1 MHFFLIVA
9 GIVFLMAGIMLRWK
23 IAPSREPEV
32 KSDID
37 EPAAIPLEPITG
49 PSPYWVMG
57 REFENYVIQRFKEKK
72 KWFKVLDQR
81 HDQLDPD
88 GCPYPSNGNPDL
100 EVEAIW
106 WVNRKEKFAV
116 ECKFRSNWYND
127 SIEWCQAHN
136 LENYRNFAADRN
148 MPVFVVL
155 GVGGEPSAP
164 KEMFCFK
171 ITAGTSTKVTRQE
184 VCSLKQP
191 RWPGFYYNFH
201 SHQLQCTRV
210 QPLPPKAVTEP
221 TIGKAAQAKSVIHTN
236 VMPLGTSSSMVIAD
250 KDRSV
255 VSRWRN
261 FYVNMKTPLLG
272 NSILTVGLVMIVV
285 GLIYPQFGITKITLE
300 TPLVNET
307 TSFTAQTATTDIV
320 NQAVKPWARSNLTKG
335 QSPLKQTTASAAITQ
350 VVQAAAPAAA
360 NAPVCPDT
368 LQPSERKGCL
378 YEEWVKER
386 FDKRVFSAE
395 IWNKSGSLDNTLTGS
410 IIPDFYYKVATETKQ
425 TYFHVEC
432 VYRSSAFNG
441 EISWGSDEKVA
452 GLNEYARNSDVPVF
466 LILGLGGQPD
476 QPEKVWIIK
485 ITGNTPGKYA
495 LAQLPKARV
504 NPEADFKFDSVTKN
518 LY

>member
-1 MHFFLIVA
+1 MQISLIVA
-9 GIVFLMAGIMLRWK
+9 GIAFFMAGIMLRWK

-32 KSDID
+32 KPDID
-37 EPAAIPLEPITG
+37 GPTAIPLEPITG

-88 GCPYPSNGNPDL
+88 GCPYPSNSNPDL

-136 LENYRNFAADRN
+136 LENYRKFADERK

-171 ITAGTSTKVTRQE
+171 LTADTSTKLTRQE

-201 SHQLQCTRV
+201 SHELQCTRV
-210 QPLPPKAVTEP
+210 QPLPPKTVTKP
-221 TIGKAAQAKSVIHTN
+221 TIVKNTTEEFVISTG
-236 VMPLGTSSSMVIAD
+236 VILPETSSSLVRAD
-250 KDRSV
+250 KDHSV
-255 VSRWRN
+255 VTQWHN
-261 FYVNMKTPLLG
+261 LYANMKTPLLS
-272 NSILTVGLVMIVV
+272 NSILAVGLVAIVV
-285 GLIYPQFGITKITLE
+285 GFIYPQFGIVKTTVE
-300 TPLVNET
+300 APVVDAATPDTV
-307 TSFTAQTATTDIV
+307 QTATTGIV
-320 NQAVKPWARSNLTKG
+320 AQAAKPLARSNLTKG
-335 QSPLKQTTASAAITQ
+335 QSLITQPIASAAITQ
-350 VVQAAAPAAA
+350 VVQAAAPTAA

-410 IIPDFYYKVATETKQ
+410 IIPDFYYKVVTETKQ

-441 EISWGSDEKVA
+441 EVSWGSEEKVA
-452 GLNEYARNSDVPVF
+452 GLNEYAKNTDIPVF